1 MCHRIELLLSLFLT
15 LASLASVARSVAI
28 TCSTTTSTLEDL
40 VACFERLTIPRDYY
54 TCTTYAIAQPQT
66 SPVNEFTGWTDA
78 ITRLLNADGTCA
90 LPPNSPISSSYTVS
104 RFTDAITRDP
114 YCVLHETNAVVSPTR
129 GTRFEKGWGVFIVPA
144 NNVPSIRPLHFSVP
158 HPLFD
163 TGTPAQAAITL
174 KRTVSKSLLIEGRH
188 RHALSSVSAGGS
200 CFESCQGAEYD
211 RTDGAHDNR
220 EPFHLAMVAIR
231 AWQNTHGGCP
241 LTRCSY
247 IQWHGKNDATCTA
260 DHVFLSSGF
269 DSGPPAGSSSGN
281 CYSDPD
287 LPVNRI
293 KAQLN
298 GWFPPPRYHATP
310 SDDPSCTKLT
320 ATDNI
325 FGRLVNGVP
334 EADVCTTPA
343 TRCGGSDYGQ
353 FVHIEQDSVSR
364 DEANWGRWANVIL
377 GAFP

>member
-1 MCHRIELLLSLFLT
+1 MLPRIEPFLSLFLT
-15 LASLASVARSVAI
+15 LASLASVARSVPI
-28 TCSTTTSTLEDL
+28 TCPTTTGSLEDL
-40 VACFERLTIPRDYY
+40 VKCFESLTIPRDYY
-54 TCTTYAIAQPQT
+54 TCTTYANAQPQT
-66 SPVNEFTGWTDA
+66 SELTGWTDA

-104 RFTDAITRDP
+104 RFTDGLTRDP
-114 YCVLHETNAVVSPTR
+114 FCVLHETNAVVTPTR

-144 NNVPSIRPLHFSVP
+144 NNVPSIRPLHFSAP

-163 TGTPAQAAITL
+163 TGTLAQAASTL
-174 KRTVSKSLLIEGRH
+174 KRTVSKSFLIEGRH

-200 CFESCQGAEYD
+200 CFESCQGPEYD

-220 EPFHLAMVAIR
+220 EPFHLAMGAIR
-231 AWQNTHGGCP
+231 AWQNAHGGCP
-241 LTRCSY
+241 LTSCAY
-247 IQWHGKNDATCTA
+247 IQWHGKNDATCAA

-293 KAQLN
+293 KTQLN
-298 GWFPPPRYHATP
+298 GWFPPPRHHATP
-310 SDDPSCTKLT
+310 ADDPSCTKLT

-334 EADVCTTPA
+334 DAD
-343 TRCGGSDYGQ
+343 

-364 DEANWGRWANVIL
+364 EEASWGRWANVIL
-377 GAFP
+377 GAFS